1 MPIVMDSMDTSVVSA
16 MMLAANLPSP
26 PAATAMAKLAAAVG
40 LEKNIQ
46 RMMRSR
52 PSIPMAHAAAQ
63 ANTGNIAILM
73 ALDCM
78 ADKPEA
84 FTPAKDSVP
93 PTQIRAR
100 GKVSPAKYSPDFSNH
115 CGM

>member
-1 MPIVMDSMDTSVVSA
+1 MPIVMETMDTSVVSA

-26 PAATAMAKLAAAVG
+26 PAATAIAKLAAAVG

-46 RMMRSR
+46 RMIRSR

-63 ANTGNIAILM
+63 ASTGSIAILM
-73 ALDCM
+73 ALDCV
-78 ADKPEA
+78 ADRPDA

-93 PTQIRAR
+93 PTQMSAKGRVR
-100 GKVSPAKYSPDFSNH
+100 PAKYSPDFNNH
-115 CGM
+115 